1 MFTEILL
8 FGALFIATMSFTPGP
23 ANLSLLSVG
32 ASVGLGRA
40 LPYLFGIWAGGF
52 FVIVAGALGLG
63 ALFVAWPQAYLA
75 LKFFGFAY
83 ICWLGW
89 KLARAGF
96 GGGALDVAPS
106 FWAGLLL
113 HPVNPKAYVQNVMV
127 FTAFVAP
134 AAPYAPQAVA
144 LVCVSMAAMMAATSL
159 WGLGGDAIRR
169 FVHEPRIM
177 RAIAVIAS
185 ALMVASVGAAVFL

>member
-1 MFTEILL
+1 MFTEALL
-8 FGALFIATMSFTPGP
+8 LGALFIATMSFTPGP

-32 ASVGLGRA
+32 ASVGLARA

-63 ALFVAWPQAYLA
+63 ALFVAWPEAYLA

-83 ICWLGW
+83 ICWLAW

-96 GGGALDVAPS
+96 GGAAFEAAPS

-134 AAPYAPQAVA
+134 AAPYGPQAAA
-144 LVCVSMAAMMAATSL
+144 LVCISMGAMMMATSL
-159 WGLGGDAIRR
+159 WGIGGDAIRR
-169 FVHEPRIM
+169 FVREPRVM
-177 RAIAVIAS
+177 RAIAAAAS
-185 ALMVASVGAAVFL
+185 ALMVASVGAALVL

>member
-1 MFTEILL
+1 MFTEVLL

-32 ASVGLGRA
+32 SSVGLGRA

-96 GGGALDVAPS
+96 GGAAHDVAPS

-134 AAPYAPQAVA
+134 AAPYVPQAVA
-144 LVCVSMAAMMAATSL
+144 LVCVSMTAMMVATSL
-159 WGLGGDAIRR
+159 WGMGGDAIRR
-169 FVHEPRIM
+169 FVHEPRLM
-177 RAIAVIAS
+177 QAIAVAAS
-185 ALMVASVGAAVFL
+185 AVMVASAGATVFL

>member
-1 MFTEILL
+1 MFTEVFL

-52 FVIVAGALGLG
+52 FVIAAGALGLG
-63 ALFVAWPQAYLA
+63 ALFLAWPQAYAA
-75 LKFFGFAY
+75 LKFLGFVY
-83 ICWLGW
+83 ICWLGFR
-89 KLARAGF
+89 LARAGF
-96 GGGALDVAPS
+96 GGSALDVAPS

-144 LVCVSMAAMMAATSL
+144 LVCVSMAAMVAATSL
-159 WGLGGDAIRR
+159 WGLGGDVIRR
-169 FVHEPRIM
+169 FVRDPAVM
-177 RAIAVIAS
+177 RAIAIAAS
-185 ALMVASVGAAVFL
+185 VLMVASVGAALFF

>member
-159 WGLGGDAIRR
+159 WGLGGDVIRR
-169 FVHEPRIM
+169 IVREPRIM

-185 ALMVASVGAAVFL
+185 ALMVASVGAAVSL